1 MSSGHD
7 CRSKDALSTENDT
20 KSQEGSKPWPDRVI
34 AMTDASHAAVMGLSS
49 ATGTDFL
56 HRHLHLAHSPASLV
70 SNSHSASSTS
80 EKQLLCMAQD
90 TADHL
95 GKWVTLTCR
104 RAQSANA
111 QAESDH
117 HAFL

>member
-7 CRSKDALSTENDT
+7 CRSKKALSPESAI
-20 KSQEGSKPWPDRVI
+20 KSQEGTRPQPDRVI

-56 HRHLHLAHSPASLV
+56 HRHLHLAHSPASLAADI
-70 SNSHSASSTS
+70 HSASSTS
-80 EKQLLCMAQD
+80 GKQLLCMRQTYGEWVKWICRRGQSAYAQD
-90 TADHL
+90 
-95 GKWVTLTCR
+95 
-104 RAQSANA
+104 
-111 QAESDH
+111 ESDK